1 MAQHLLLWSMRR
13 WIVSLSRVGQK
24 LAGVAGMVGVDLM
37 DLVIEKRS
45 LLRRQPRY
53 YQDRVLF

>member
-13 WIVSLSRVGQK
+13 WNVRLSRVGQK